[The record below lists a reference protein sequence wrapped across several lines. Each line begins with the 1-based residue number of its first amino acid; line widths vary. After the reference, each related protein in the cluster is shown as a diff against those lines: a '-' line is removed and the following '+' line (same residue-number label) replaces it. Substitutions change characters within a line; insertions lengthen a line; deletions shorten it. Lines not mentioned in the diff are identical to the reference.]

1 MKEFTNSPGLAPVG
15 VIIAAALLISV
26 FYGCASIMSGGEQNI
41 NFSTKPQGAKITI
54 YDSHNMEVWSSKTP
68 ASILLKRGSGYF
80 QGASYRVVIEKKGF
94 AKKQFQITS
103 TLNAGWYI
111 VGNLFIGGWIGWL
124 IVDPITGAMW
134 NLTPDKVSIALES
147 GKASF
152 LLPGETPK
160 NTIMVVLRE
169 QIDNDLFKRLMPERL
184 N

>member
-1 MKEFTNSPGLAPVG
+1 MKLFTNSPGFAPVG
-15 VIIAAALLISV
+15 IIIAVALLVTV

-41 NFSTKPQGAKITI
+41 SFSTKPQGAKITI
-54 YDSHNMEVWSSKTP
+54 YDSHNMPVWSSQTP
-68 ASILLKRGSGYF
+68 TNVSLKRGSGYF
-80 QGASYRVVIEKKGF
+80 QGASYRVVIDKKGF

-103 TLNAGWYI
+103 TLNGGWYI

-152 LLPGETPK
+152 LLPGETPA

-169 QIDNDLFKRLMPERL
+169 QIDNDLFKRLKPERL